1 MTTIIKDALDT
12 KLHNFFK
19 KFKSGAGF
27 TLPELL
33 ITMGII
39 AILFGF
45 VSINLIRLQ
54 RHSSLVSTT
63 DTLVSDLYSQQNKA
77 MVGDTEGR
85 ATADEY
91 GVHFETNK
99 YSFFHGLSYSS
110 SDFDV
115 ELDPSLQFLS
125 TTDIIF
131 SKGGGEV
138 SGAPITVILQDT
150 TNGET
155 KTITINEDG
164 VITGI
169 N

>member
-1 MTTIIKDALDT
+1 MKNQ
-12 KLHNFFK
+12 K
-19 KFKSGAGF
+19 GF
-27 TLPELL
+27 TLPELI
-33 ITMGII
+33 ITMGILS
-39 AILFGF
+39 ILFGF
-45 VSINLIRLQ
+45 VAVNLIHLQ
-54 RHSSLVSTT
+54 RRSSLTT
-63 DTLVSDLYSQQNKA
+63 TVDTLVSDLYSQQNKA

-85 ATADEY
+85 VTADEY

-99 YSFFHGLSYSS
+99 YSFFHGLSYST

-138 SGAPITVILQDT
+138 SGAPITVTLQDT
-150 TNGET
+150 TNGNI
-155 KTITINEDG
+155 KTIIFNRYG
-164 VITGI
+164 VITDI

>member
-1 MTTIIKDALDT
+1 MKNQ
-12 KLHNFFK
+12 K
-19 KFKSGAGF
+19 GF
-27 TLPELL
+27 TLPELI
-33 ITMGII
+33 ITMGILS
-39 AILFGF
+39 ILFGF
-45 VSINLIRLQ
+45 VAVNLIHLQ
-54 RHSSLVSTT
+54 RRSSLTT
-63 DTLVSDLYSQQNKA
+63 TVDTLVSDLYSQQNKA

-85 ATADEY
+85 VTVDEY

-99 YSFFHGLSYSS
+99 YSFFHGLSYST

-138 SGAPITVILQDT
+138 SGAPITVTLQDT
-150 TNGET
+150 TNGNI
-155 KTITINEDG
+155 KTIIFNRYG
-164 VITGI
+164 VITDI

>member
-1 MTTIIKDALDT
+1 MKNQ
-12 KLHNFFK
+12 K
-19 KFKSGAGF
+19 GF
-27 TLPELL
+27 TLPELI

-45 VSINLIRLQ
+45 ISINLIRLQ
-54 RHSSLVSTT
+54 RHSYLTT
-63 DTLVSDLYSQQNKA
+63 TVDTLVSDLYSQQNKA

-99 YSFFHGLSYSS
+99 YSFFHGLSYSA

-138 SGAPITVILQDT
+138 SGAPITVILNDI
-150 TNGET
+150 TNNEQ
-155 KTITINEDG
+155 KTLQINKYGAIT
-164 VITGI
+164 VP
-169 N
+169 